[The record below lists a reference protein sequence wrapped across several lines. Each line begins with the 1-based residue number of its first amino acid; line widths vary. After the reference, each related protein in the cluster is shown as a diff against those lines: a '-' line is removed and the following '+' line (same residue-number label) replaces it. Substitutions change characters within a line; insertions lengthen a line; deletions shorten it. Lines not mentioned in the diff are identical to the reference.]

1 MLVRLRV
8 SIFIVIIHTLKVK
21 KQGMKINK
29 LQFIIQVFPQRLLW
43 VGIIAAFT
51 YCAICLV
58 LFIGQP
64 RFIFFPSAVIEK
76 TPEFF
81 NLPYEEVWLAVPGK
95 TGQVERIHGWWIEAK
110 QPNAKV
116 LLYLHGNGI
125 NIGANIAHAN
135 RFHQLG
141 FSVLLIDYRGYGRSE
156 GSFPNE
162 KRVYE
167 DAATAWNYLVQQQ
180 EIPPSQIFIY
190 GHSLGGAIALD
201 LAVKHPQAAG
211 LIVESSF
218 TSIRDLI
225 TYRNMFWMFP
235 VDLILTQRFES
246 IKKLPNLKMPVLFI
260 HGAADSTVPS
270 FMSEKLY
277 AAAPEPKQLLL
288 VPGADHNNTAVVAG
302 SQYLQLVESFIQQV
316 QTPRYLNSFD

>member
-1 MLVRLRV
+1 
-8 SIFIVIIHTLKVK
+8 
-21 KQGMKINK
+21 MKFNV
-29 LQFIIQVFPQRLLW
+29 LQFLIQVFTQLLLW
-43 VGIIAAFT
+43 GGIIAAIT
-51 YCAICLV
+51 YSVICLF

-81 NLPYEEVWLAVPGK
+81 NLPYEEVWLPVLVK
-95 TGQVERIHGWWIEAK
+95 TGKVEHIHGWWIKTK
-110 QPNAKV
+110 QPNVKV

-156 GSFPNE
+156 GMFPNE

-167 DAATAWNYLVQQQ
+167 DAIAAWNYLVQQQ

-190 GHSLGGAIALD
+190 GHSLGGAIAID
-201 LAVKHPQAAG
+201 LAVKHPEAAG

-260 HGAADSTVPS
+260 HGAVDLTVPS
-270 FMSEKLY
+270 FMSQKLY
-277 AAAPEPKQLLL
+277 AVAPEPKQLLL
-288 VPGADHNNTAVVAG
+288 VPGADHNNTAVIAG
-302 SQYLQLVESFIQQV
+302 LQYLQWVESFVQQV
-316 QTPRYLNSFD
+316 QARSYLNS

>member
-1 MLVRLRV
+1 
-8 SIFIVIIHTLKVK
+8 
-21 KQGMKINK
+21 MKSDK
-29 LQFIIQVFPQRLLW
+29 LQFIIPVFTRMLLW
-43 VGIIAAFT
+43 AGIITAFS
-51 YCAICLV
+51 YLGICLF
-58 LFIGQP
+58 LFISQT
-64 RFIFFPSAVIEK
+64 RFIFFPTPVIEK

-81 NLPYEEVWLAVPGK
+81 NLPYEEVWLPVAAK
-95 TGQVERIHGWWIEAK
+95 TGKLERIHGWWIKTK

-125 NIGANIAHAN
+125 NIGANVAHAN
-135 RFHQLG
+135 RFYQLG
-141 FSVLLIDYRGYGRSE
+141 FSVLLIDYRGYGRSG

-180 EIPPSQIFIY
+180 QISPRQIFIY
-190 GHSLGGAIALD
+190 GHSLGGAIAID
-201 LAVKHPQAAG
+201 LAVKQPQAAG

-225 TYRNMFWMFP
+225 TYRKKFWMFP

-246 IKKLPNLKMPVLFI
+246 IKKLPNLKIPVLFI
-260 HGAADSTVPS
+260 HGIADSAVPS

-277 AAAPEPKQLLL
+277 AAAPEPKQLFL
-288 VPGADHNNTAVVAG
+288 VPTAEHNNTAVVGG
-302 SQYLQLVESFIQQV
+302 SEYLQWIESFVKQV
-316 QTPRYLNSFD
+316 LAVDKL

>member
-1 MLVRLRV
+1 
-8 SIFIVIIHTLKVK
+8 
-21 KQGMKINK
+21 MKINK
-29 LQFIIQVFPQRLLW
+29 LQFVIPVFFRLLLW
-43 VGIIAAFT
+43 VGIVVAIA
-51 YCAICLV
+51 YLAICLF
-58 LFIGQP
+58 LFIEQT
-64 RFIFFPSAVIEK
+64 RFIFFPSVVIEK

-81 NLPYEEVWLAVPGK
+81 NLPYEEVWLAVAVK
-95 TGQVERIHGWWIEAK
+95 TGKVEHIHGWWIKAK

-125 NIGANIAHAN
+125 NIGVNIAHAN

-167 DAATAWNYLVQQQ
+167 DAVTAWNYLVQQQ
-180 EIPPSQIFIY
+180 QIPPRQIFIY
-190 GHSLGGAIALD
+190 GHSLGGAIAID

-225 TYRNMFWMFP
+225 AYRNMFWMFP

-246 IKKLPNLKMPVLFI
+246 IKKLPNLKIPVLFI
-260 HGAADSTVPS
+260 HGVADAAVPS
-270 FMSEKLY
+270 FMSQKLY
-277 AAAPEPKQLLL
+277 AAAPEPKKLLL
-288 VPGADHNNTAVVAG
+288 VPGANHNDTAVVAG
-302 SQYLQLVESFIQQV
+302 SEYLQSVDSFVQQV
-316 QTPRYLNSFD
+316 LRSRKP